1 MSAAAAV
8 NGSPSC
14 HLLICS
20 NSVCANAHI
29 TVKLHTCTD
38 DPGGIL
44 KSWMRPLNPVCEYAA
59 ELLQK
64 EGSKLA
70 GKQEYA
76 KRVAMNLFRYMESF
90 STAGSS
96 TQLVLPTH
104 ALEQWFNKFNDK
116 FQRDPDFLIH
126 EGEKG

>member
-1 MSAAAAV
+1 MHAY
-8 NGSPSC
+8 P
-14 HLLICS
+14 LLGC
-20 NSVCANAHI
+20 
-29 TVKLHTCTD
+29 
-38 DPGGIL
+38 
-44 KSWMRPLNPVCEYAA
+44 AA

-70 GKQEYA
+70 GKQEFA
-76 KRVAMNLFRYMESF
+76 KRVAMSLFRYMESF

-96 TQLVLPTH
+96 AQLILPMN

-116 FQRDPDFLIH
+116 FKRDPDFLMH